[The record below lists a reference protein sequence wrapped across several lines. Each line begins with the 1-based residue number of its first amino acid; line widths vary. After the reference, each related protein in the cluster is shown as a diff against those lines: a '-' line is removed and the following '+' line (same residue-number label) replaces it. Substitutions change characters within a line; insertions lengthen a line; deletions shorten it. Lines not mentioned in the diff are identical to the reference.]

1 MFVSPFCNIYLALL
15 PVGKAPVDKKCGKAI
30 MKIPVFGLVMIFVI
44 WLTYE
49 LKKHT
54 KEDKKVSQ
62 DFWERERQS
71 GFIPRKNTSDIQYIT
86 VTENFLPEERG
97 EDDSELYVLCRKILS
112 FQDKKIADLSSMT
125 NTELKEKYG
134 TANFTSLSEADSN
147 YTSLVPLLG
156 RLCELLYE
164 EGRLAEAE
172 TAALFCVNSGVMI
185 YPVLFTLGNIYSMI
199 NDQEKLDALIAEA
212 ENSPSCQ
219 ERTVKMLKELRPK
232 QQD

>member
-1 MFVSPFCNIYLALL
+1 
-15 PVGKAPVDKKCGKAI
+15 

-54 KEDKKVSQ
+54 KQDKKVSQ

-86 VTENFLPEERG
+86 VTESFLPEERG
-97 EDDSELYVLCRKILS
+97 EDDSELNVLCNRILS

-125 NTELKEKYG
+125 NTELKERYG
-134 TANFTSLSEADSN
+134 TANFTSLSEVDSN

-156 RLCELLYE
+156 RLCELLYD

-172 TAALFCVNSGVMI
+172 NAALFCVSSGVMT
-185 YPVLFTLGNIYSMI
+185 YPVLFTLGNIYYMI
-199 NDQEKLDALIAEA
+199 NDREKLDALISSAE
-212 ENSPSCQ
+212 STPSCQ
-219 ERTVKMLKELRPK
+219 ERTVKMLKELSLK
-232 QQD
+232 LQD

>member
-1 MFVSPFCNIYLALL
+1 
-15 PVGKAPVDKKCGKAI
+15 

-54 KEDKKVSQ
+54 KQDKKVSQ

-86 VTENFLPEERG
+86 ITESFLPEERG
-97 EDDSELYVLCRKILS
+97 EDDSELNVLCNRILS

-125 NTELKEKYG
+125 NTELKERYG
-134 TANFTSLSEADSN
+134 TANFTSLSEVDSN

-156 RLCELLYE
+156 RLCELLYD

-172 TAALFCVNSGVMI
+172 NAALFCVSSGVMT
-185 YPVLFTLGNIYSMI
+185 YPVLFTLGNIYYMI
-199 NDQEKLDALIAEA
+199 NDREKLDALISSAE
-212 ENSPSCQ
+212 STPSCQ
-219 ERTVKMLKELRPK
+219 ERTVKMLKELSLK
-232 QQD
+232 LQD